1 MTPTDMRA
9 ELGAIE
15 KRTRKLLGTSAVIHA
30 VLIVWLVLLHAFTTE
45 SQTLTEITWIEPEEV
60 QVAAAPKVEAA
71 EPPRAPAVSTKQPSR
86 ERTTENIQ
94 RKPDV
99 AEIAP
104 EPQTLHALDNTIS
117 ERLLSLQRREHE
129 KPAPIASINTPNPV
143 SKPKLAG
150 VDTRLSRPKAES
162 LVRREGTASTPIELS
177 RSKSRVMRADVLVA
191 PPMADKPTR
200 APAQQSDASRELAG
214 ARMTGP
220 VADRPIVSYES
231 PNYPEWA
238 KIEGVEGSVMI
249 YFVVLANGRVKENV
263 MVQRTSG
270 FADFDQNAVS
280 AILAW
285 RFERLG
291 AGKTGEQWGTILFH
305 YRLRSAN

>member
-1 MTPTDMRA
+1 M
-9 ELGAIE
+9 
-15 KRTRKLLGTSAVIHA
+15 
-30 VLIVWLVLLHAFTTE
+30 
-45 SQTLTEITWIEPEEV
+45 
-60 QVAAAPKVEAA
+60 
-71 EPPRAPAVSTKQPSR
+71 
-86 ERTTENIQ
+86 TENIQ

-150 VDTRLSRPKAES
+150 VDTKLSRPKAES

-177 RSKSRVMRADVLVA
+177 RSKSRIQKADVLVA
-191 PPMADKPTR
+191 PPTSDRPTR
-200 APAQQSDASRELAG
+200 APAQTSDASRELAG

-231 PNYPEWA
+231 PDYPEWA
-238 KIEGVEGSVMI
+238 KTEGVEGSVMI
-249 YFVVLANGRVKENV
+249 YFVVLADGRVKENV

-285 RFERLG
+285 RFERLD

-305 YRLRSAN
+305 YRLRSVN